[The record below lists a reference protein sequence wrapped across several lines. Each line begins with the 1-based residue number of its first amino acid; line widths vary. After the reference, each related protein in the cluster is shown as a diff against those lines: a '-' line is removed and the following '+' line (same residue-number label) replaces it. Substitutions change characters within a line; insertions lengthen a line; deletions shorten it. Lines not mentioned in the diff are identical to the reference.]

1 MNTIIIEK
9 NNELIAKAKQ
19 SVGQVQKIAIA
30 QAWEILQ
37 LATASVVQVLENY
50 AKELSGK
57 EKKQIAMDL
66 LNTFYDNVFTLVK
79 IPFVPPFLDAI
90 IHKQVK
96 GLLMIMVGS
105 SIDAIVKI
113 FKDTGVFLKE
123 GVK

>member
-37 LATASVVQVLENY
+37 LATASVVQVIENY
-50 AKELSGK
+50 AKDLSGK
-57 EKKQIAMDL
+57 EKKEIAMNL

>member
-9 NNELIAKAKQ
+9 NNELISKAKE
-19 SVGQVQKIAIA
+19 SIGEAKKIAIA